1 MASGFI
7 PSKGW
12 DMGFAFI
19 PFLKPTLPWKHHMR
33 YLSLKSEGFISKE
46 KETKT
51 DNTLMICVQPRL
63 LILFPYFLC
72 FDSAMGHVGS

>member
-1 MASGFI
+1 
-7 PSKGW
+7 
-12 DMGFAFI
+12 
-19 PFLKPTLPWKHHMR
+19 MR